1 MNQNNEDYFISPN
14 FQFNDDYNP
23 FQINFQEENYS
34 FIKEIDDDYCI
45 SAKQNSFDEKMI
57 PFKEKEKE
65 IIYQDDK
72 LNFEGSNYLA
82 ASPLKKEQNI
92 LDKVQE
98 ISFFDIGST
107 KTKVSAKMLGHKT
120 KRDNNKIYE
129 DLKIQFNEAI
139 KITKNDNIF
148 LGKTKNVL
156 INEWN
161 KRTFGRKRKSELD
174 KGEHNKHS
182 EDNMMRKIK
191 TFFLNYCHNLL
202 NKSIKN
208 KDLQFLKLNSNI
220 SENLKKDFNLKLLN
234 TTLRDLYYN
243 STISTKYKKKIFSS
257 YDANKLIIQKIYKD
271 KEEIETI
278 KILNLTYKELL
289 QVLTRNIRYINF
301 ELEKKI
307 EGISILEDNEFKNIN
322 KFFNEIKNQEIK
334 KNESKEVIDDYL
346 NNIKDLCLNYEEWYL
361 NKRGR
366 NRTKKYIE

>member
-34 FIKEIDDDYCI
+34 FIKEIDDDYFI
-45 SAKQNSFDEKMI
+45 SAKQNSFDEKII

-161 KRTFGRKRKSELD
+161 KRAFGRKRKSELD

-208 KDLQFLKLNSNI
+208 KDLQFSFNHFRLSLPHQATGGDSNGSYGHAAIRDEI
-220 SENLKKDFNLKLLN
+220 SAEQRADIIPD
-234 TTLRDLYYN
+234 RLYRHEYG
-243 STISTKYKKKIFSS
+243 SGSHEYRT
-257 YDANKLIIQKIYKD
+257 
-271 KEEIETI
+271 
-278 KILNLTYKELL
+278 
-289 QVLTRNIRYINF
+289 
-301 ELEKKI
+301 
-307 EGISILEDNEFKNIN
+307 
-322 KFFNEIKNQEIK
+322 
-334 KNESKEVIDDYL
+334 EV
-346 NNIKDLCLNYEEWYL
+346 CTQGGRCAGGRW
-361 NKRGR
+361 RCRR
-366 NRTKKYIE
+366 NRCLL